1 MSEDEVAIVKCGST
15 AGPFKLRLV
24 RKWSPHGY
32 DRAVELFRR
41 GFYNNTHFFRAMN
54 NFLVQFGITYSDD
67 EELRTFARSQIP
79 DDPQLDPRIKFRPG
93 IISFAG
99 GGDNSR
105 TAQMFFTYG
114 PGNNLGASKW
124 ETPIGEVV
132 EGMDNVNNFNK
143 SYGDHES
150 FGGKAPNQGDI
161 RTHGRDWVEK
171 NYPGLSS
178 FEECTVSTVTPGV
191 AGLMGASRLAHN
203 SDSMSHGES
212 FLALG
217 FIAAVAFGL
226 FVISKRNKSRRFKI

>member
-99 GGDNSR
+99 GGKDSR
-105 TAQMFFTYG
+105 KLDAASAGDQLDIVELLRTPSGTTRAQTSDGGWVTATTNG
-114 PGNNLGASKW
+114 
-124 ETPIGEVV
+124 ETV
-132 EGMDNVNNFNK
+132 
-143 SYGDHES
+143 S
-150 FGGKAPNQGDI
+150 DI
-161 RTHGRDWVEK
+161 VTELREIYTVHNPTK
-171 NYPGLSS
+171 LPGLPALSS
-178 FEECTVSTVTPGV
+178 KNPT
-191 AGLMGASRLAHN
+191 
-203 SDSMSHGES
+203 
-212 FLALG
+212 
-217 FIAAVAFGL
+217 
-226 FVISKRNKSRRFKI
+226 

>member
-1 MSEDEVAIVKCGST
+1 MFRSRERNSASAAELLPHRGNVACVKNTVT
-15 AGPFKLRLV
+15 AVVAVAEATLI
-24 RKWSPHGY
+24 RKALHG
-32 DRAVELFRR
+32 
-41 GFYNNTHFFRAMN
+41 
-54 NFLVQFGITYSDD
+54 
-67 EELRTFARSQIP
+67 
-79 DDPQLDPRIKFRPG
+79 
-93 IISFAG
+93 ISK
-99 GGDNSR
+99 
-105 TAQMFFTYG
+105 
-114 PGNNLGASKW
+114 P
-124 ETPIGEVV
+124 TPIGEVV